1 MKMYNPPHPGKLL
14 HEYLEGGNIS
24 ISQLATRIGV
34 ARKTISEIVNGRSR
48 ITPPMARKLAK
59 ALNTSPGIWLR
70 LQQQRDE
77 WEVERLP
84 GDDLEYIKPFEMAAD

>member
-14 HEYLEGGNIS
+14 NEYLKGGNIS
-24 ISQLATRIGV
+24 ISRLADRIGV
-34 ARKTISEIVNGRSR
+34 ARKTISEIVNGRAR
-48 ITPPMARKLAK
+48 ITPQMARKLAK

-77 WEVERLP
+77 WEVEHLP
-84 GDDLEYIKPFEMAAD
+84 NDDLEYIKPFEMGAD